1 MCYYNNVNKNNLN
14 NHIWEGVTI
23 VVYYK
28 LRERV
33 VNFICKYYGED
44 IRKIFQ
50 FRFNIDSTL
59 VSVSIEFENGNIRK
73 AFIEFN
79 LYFDTLLI
87 YTEYDKGMN
96 ESVIYKSMEGSFSNN
111 IGEYIIHKETG
122 VLYKVIEYRDEVLL
136 LNESYVVHPFFIPDE
151 FLKTDIREA
160 VKYC

>member
-1 MCYYNNVNKNNLN
+1 M
-14 NHIWEGVTI
+14 
-23 VVYYK
+23 VYYK

-33 VNFICKYYGED
+33 TNFICKYYGED

-59 VSVSIEFENGNIRK
+59 VSVSIEFENGNIRE

-79 LYFDTLLI
+79 LDFDTLLI

-96 ESVIYKSMEGSFSNN
+96 ESVIYKTMDESFYNM

-122 VLYKVIEYRDEVLL
+122 VLYKVIEYRDDVLL
-136 LNESYVVHPFFIPDE
+136 LNESYVVHPFFIPEE
-151 FLKTDIREA
+151 FLKTNIKE
-160 VKYC
+160 VTKYC